1 MQYSF
6 CLSIMKD
13 TKSILKEA
21 REAIKNKHYDTSL
34 KLCRQILNEEKNN
47 YMALVFLGVSLQET
61 GQLPKALS
69 AFQDAIQANPSN
81 CLAWN
86 GLINYY
92 EKVDTRETKRELINA
107 YMSLLNIEVGE
118 KKLIEYAQKICNLC
132 EYGDTSEI
140 TLAIYSLVKSG
151 KCSEVV
157 EVAICLVN
165 ILSTVKN
172 VSSELLPIYE
182 EALKILLNS
191 QKTICTKY
199 YADYLNLLYRL
210 EKFEEVVE
218 HAKKMHTLFETDSV
232 SLRWICKIFNECYIE
247 SDVTI
252 VNEDIATYCEALL
265 KLENQSATALF
276 TKSILLVERG
286 QLIEAK
292 EILDRVVCLLPGL
305 VHAWVLLLKSCIKL
319 LFFSEALQVANKID
333 KLLQSSSD
341 SKKKLKKKVDI
352 FMIEVLS
359 RSGEEDDLKRVTE
372 LYESLDSEMKKI
384 CIYHIIRTNINLK
397 NYSKAKLL
405 LGDLEKSTEN
415 QAMCKLLTAQLLHKQ
430 EKYVEALELLQVED
444 SLLSEWWIE
453 MGTLYWDA
461 GQYGKSLMPFLKA
474 TKLDSS
480 NYKCFLL
487 LGHYYK
493 RSNDFDK
500 ARRCY
505 EKAFK
510 INTRCSEA
518 GIELSKIYRKLKNWD
533 ANLTLL
539 QALTSGIINKRN
551 CWAWMQ
557 LGLHYLEQQEYDKA
571 IANLRFVIRVDESN
585 THCWESLADAYLAKG
600 AYTSALKC
608 YEKTSSL
615 SQEALYPLLQMA
627 HIKQILGEFTEAR
640 LDFEEILKSNKFY
653 VPALKGMA
661 ETCLLQAKDC
671 FRDQRLGTSRDYAQ
685 IAADNLIIAIEQRSD
700 LACLWK
706 LLGDSCLFVTNLP
719 EKYCCLLLLSS
730 FVEGKDV
737 SGNKILEKNELYTL
751 ASRCYCKSLSFIE
764 DNFLI
769 WHDLAVC
776 YLNHA
781 INSDTQELFQQLINK
796 ALAIAQYCTS
806 KNSTYWQHWN
816 LLGNIAMNLESPNYR
831 LAQHSFIKA
840 VIADNNSAVSWSNL
854 GTLYFMLEEYK
865 LANEAFSQAQRSDP
879 NYVNSWI
886 GQALLAETLTH
897 EDAMDLFRHSTQLRI
912 HKQGALGYAHWVC
925 KTLKESPVDAIIYSI
940 HNMHAIPVACD
951 AMTWYTEH
959 NPMDGTAWNMLGIL
973 KERMGL
979 KLGAL
984 EAFRNALSLSKE
996 NNRDFCRVNYGRLL
1010 ARLGKYSQAIDM
1022 FTKIEAATFNSGSG
1036 LALTLFKDEHYKES
1050 YEAYESTLHWLSEEP
1065 QFQSD
1070 LLVALAS
1077 MAYMFEGPEAAKTL
1091 LFQSIQLE
1099 KPSPWGFYSTL
1110 SLGLLHSDFNLAK
1123 LVLTELQR
1131 LKDRKDCLEHFGVLS
1146 CYFHLSQKNSKSA
1159 IREVSKIV
1167 HRHPDQA
1174 AVWLTLSSL
1183 LIRLQDERS
1192 KAAAKCAQI
1201 AMKLGQTNMDVT
1213 KVLCLVALAFFIVG
1227 DSKNALLM
1235 AQKAVHCYPDVAEGW
1250 AIFSAAVL
1258 SAKKLRT
1265 SLVRDI
1271 LKFAENLNS
1280 SEGLSKWL
1288 QKIIRSL

>member
-1 MQYSF
+1 
-6 CLSIMKD
+6 MKD

-118 KKLIEYAQKICNLC
+118 KKLLEYAQKICNLC

-252 VNEDIATYCEALL
+252 EKEDIATYCEALL

-372 LYESLDSEMKKI
+372 LYESLDSEMKNI

-493 RSNDFDK
+493 RNNDFDK

-816 LLGNIAMNLESPNYR
+816 LLGNIAMNLEPPNYR

-1065 QFQSD
+1065 QLQSD

>member
-1 MQYSF
+1 
-6 CLSIMKD
+6 
-13 TKSILKEA
+13 
-21 REAIKNKHYDTSL
+21 
-34 KLCRQILNEEKNN
+34 
-47 YMALVFLGVSLQET
+47 
-61 GQLPKALS
+61 
-69 AFQDAIQANPSN
+69 
-81 CLAWN
+81 
-86 GLINYY
+86 
-92 EKVDTRETKRELINA
+92 
-107 YMSLLNIEVGE
+107 
-118 KKLIEYAQKICNLC
+118 
-132 EYGDTSEI
+132 
-140 TLAIYSLVKSG
+140 
-151 KCSEVV
+151 
-157 EVAICLVN
+157 
-165 ILSTVKN
+165 
-172 VSSELLPIYE
+172 
-182 EALKILLNS
+182 
-191 QKTICTKY
+191 
-199 YADYLNLLYRL
+199 
-210 EKFEEVVE
+210 
-218 HAKKMHTLFETDSV
+218 
-232 SLRWICKIFNECYIE
+232 
-247 SDVTI
+247 
-252 VNEDIATYCEALL
+252 
-265 KLENQSATALF
+265 
-276 TKSILLVERG
+276 
-286 QLIEAK
+286 
-292 EILDRVVCLLPGL
+292 
-305 VHAWVLLLKSCIKL
+305 
-319 LFFSEALQVANKID
+319 
-333 KLLQSSSD
+333 
-341 SKKKLKKKVDI
+341 
-352 FMIEVLS
+352 
-359 RSGEEDDLKRVTE
+359 
-372 LYESLDSEMKKI
+372 
-384 CIYHIIRTNINLK
+384 
-397 NYSKAKLL
+397 
-405 LGDLEKSTEN
+405 
-415 QAMCKLLTAQLLHKQ
+415 
-430 EKYVEALELLQVED
+430 
-444 SLLSEWWIE
+444 
-453 MGTLYWDA
+453 
-461 GQYGKSLMPFLKA
+461 
-474 TKLDSS
+474 
-480 NYKCFLL
+480 
-487 LGHYYK
+487 
-493 RSNDFDK
+493 
-500 ARRCY
+500 
-505 EKAFK
+505 
-510 INTRCSEA
+510 
-518 GIELSKIYRKLKNWD
+518 
-533 ANLTLL
+533 
-539 QALTSGIINKRN
+539 
-551 CWAWMQ
+551 
-557 LGLHYLEQQEYDKA
+557 
-571 IANLRFVIRVDESN
+571 
-585 THCWESLADAYLAKG
+585 
-600 AYTSALKC
+600 
-608 YEKTSSL
+608 
-615 SQEALYPLLQMA
+615 
-627 HIKQILGEFTEAR
+627 
-640 LDFEEILKSNKFY
+640 
-653 VPALKGMA
+653 
-661 ETCLLQAKDC
+661 
-671 FRDQRLGTSRDYAQ
+671 
-685 IAADNLIIAIEQRSD
+685 

-816 LLGNIAMNLESPNYR
+816 LLGNIAMNLEPPNYR

-1065 QFQSD
+1065 QLQSD

-1174 AVWLTLSSL
+1174 AVWVTLSSL

-1280 SEGLSKWL
+1280 SESLSKWL